1 MRLSFSYLPASAPYN
16 PVFSLSPM
24 RAKYHILSQMGANWT
39 VTAAARRVLTKP
51 PSMPS
56 LQEERMSP
64 KPRRVRMESMVWMFI
79 WVSMRGRLSVE

>member
-1 MRLSFSYLPASAPYN
+1 
-16 PVFSLSPM
+16 M
-24 RAKYHILSQMGANWT
+24 RAKYHILSHMGANWT

-64 KPRRVRMESMVWMFI
+64 KPRRVRMESIVWMFS